1 MTPPSSWLTCLI
13 FVAVSTFAQ
22 EPAVSLQ
29 VRPGQL
35 VDVPSFTATVAA
47 QKCKDW
53 AWAAALDTV
62 LGLQG
67 VKLGQKYW
75 ITKLHGGELC
85 DDDFSHFEDLP
96 RLIEGEYTRADDS
109 KARISVTY
117 LAGAPTNVD
126 DMIVALRRGHPLIL
140 FWKGHAYVLSG
151 MVYDE
156 YIAQSGQ
163 RIFEVREMK
172 LRDPYLSGGKQFL
185 SFVKGTDDPKDID
198 GLMQVTVTPIEQQPW
213 QR

>member
-1 MTPPSSWLTCLI
+1 MTSPLPALASLI
-13 FVAVSTFAQ
+13 SFFALAALAQ
-22 EPAVSLQ
+22 EGIPLQ

-53 AWAAALDTV
+53 AWAAAIDTV

-85 DDDFSHFEDLP
+85 DDDFRSFENLP

-109 KARISVTY
+109 KARVSASY
-117 LAGAPTNVD
+117 APGAPTNVD
-126 DMIVALRRGHPLIL
+126 DMIVAMRRGRPLIL

-151 MVYDE
+151 LVYDE
-156 YIAQSGQ
+156 YIAPSGQ

-172 LRDPYLSGGKQFL
+172 LRDPYFSGGKQFVT
-185 SFVKGTDDPKDID
+185 FVKGTDDAKDID
-198 GLMQVTVTPIEQQPW
+198 GVMQVTVTPIEQQPW

>member
-1 MTPPSSWLTCLI
+1 MTHSSSPLVCLI
-13 FVAVSTFAQ
+13 FFALSAVAQ
-22 EPAVSLQ
+22 EPPVSLQ

-85 DDDFSHFEDLP
+85 DDDFSRFEDLP
-96 RLIEGEYTRADDS
+96 RLIEGEYTREDAS
-109 KARISVTY
+109 KVRVSASYV
-117 LAGAPTNVD
+117 AGAPTHVD
-126 DMIVALRRGHPLIL
+126 DLIVALRRGHPLIL

-151 MVYDE
+151 LVYDE
-156 YIAQSGQ
+156 YIATSGQ
-163 RIFEVREMK
+163 RIFEVREIK
-172 LRDPYLSGGKQFL
+172 LRDPYLSGGKQFVT
-185 SFVKGTDDPKDID
+185 FVRGTDDANDIN
-198 GLMQVTVTPIEQQPW
+198 GVMQVTVTPVEQQPW